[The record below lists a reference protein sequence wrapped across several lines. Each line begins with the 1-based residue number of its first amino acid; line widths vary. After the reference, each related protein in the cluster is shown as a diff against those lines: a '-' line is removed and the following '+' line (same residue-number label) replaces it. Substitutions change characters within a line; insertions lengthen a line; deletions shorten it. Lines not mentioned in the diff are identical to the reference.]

1 MPVEDILIAVTLYR
15 PRSVA
20 ATQTPIIFLGTGEH
34 LNDLERFSPQ
44 PFISKLLGRGDM
56 QGLMEHIQDAQ
67 LINPEKQKDL
77 AKKLEAGK
85 LSIRDWR
92 EQMQNVMGMGS
103 LSKIASM
110 IPGIPAG
117 MLDGNEEETSKKLKQ
132 IVYVTD
138 AMTARELDGD
148 GSCFVSVVVRSHTA

>member
-1 MPVEDILIAVTLYR
+1 
-15 PRSVA
+15 
-20 ATQTPIIFLGTGEH
+20 
-34 LNDLERFSPQ
+34 
-44 PFISKLLGRGDM
+44 
-56 QGLMEHIQDAQ
+56 
-67 LINPEKQKDL
+67 
-77 AKKLEAGK
+77 
-85 LSIRDWR
+85 
-92 EQMQNVMGMGS
+92 MGMGS

-148 GSCFVSVVVRSHTA
+148 GSCFVSASPKALRDRSLSTSTDLSFYELTLQIRRDKSGTPVGLTKRVWKIAQGSGTSVRDVEE